1 MLNIVI
7 NLINVHVFLCN
18 KMGLG
23 LLYGGL
29 QQYISPEKGP
39 VREGTYLIKGQ
50 NGRLAILKNKAII
63 I

>member
-23 LLYGGL
+23 LLDGGL

-39 VREGTYLIKGQ
+39 VREGTYFI
-50 NGRLAILKNKAII
+50 ILDQII
-63 I
+63 